1 MAFENRQ
8 EVAGKIDWEGG
19 ILSSLDYGLTDE
31 DMPEG
36 DTELREAWAEL
47 MAAFSYVRS
56 ARQRVEMLLPEPG
69 EEEW

>member
-19 ILSSLDYGLTDE
+19 ILESLDYGLTEE

-47 MAAFSYVRS
+47 MAAFTYVRA
-56 ARQRVEMLLPEPG
+56 ARRRVSILLPEPVG
-69 EEEW
+69 EEW